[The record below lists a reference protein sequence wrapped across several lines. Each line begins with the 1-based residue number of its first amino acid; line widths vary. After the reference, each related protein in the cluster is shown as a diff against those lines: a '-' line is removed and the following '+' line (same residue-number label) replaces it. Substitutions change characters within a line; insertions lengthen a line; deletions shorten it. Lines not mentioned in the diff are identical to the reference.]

1 MKLLPALVIAN
12 TLQWSFGKL
21 VSIYVNVTFYVY
33 DLCIRRAHDVDVFL
47 CL

>member
-21 VSIYVNVTFYVY
+21 VSIMFHVCACAQ
-33 DLCIRRAHDVDVFL
+33 D
-47 CL
+47 